1 MRIVVATKNHGKLLE
16 LRQILYLPHLELV
29 GVDQGGIELPDV
41 EETGDTY
48 IDNALLKARA
58 IAALTGG
65 LVLADDSGIAVD
77 ALGGEPGV
85 RSARYAGDAG
95 PRANTQKLLAALA
108 HVPDAARAARFRC
121 AIVVVHGARP
131 GHPVVVQGS
140 CEGSITRTLRGGG
153 GFGYDPVFELD
164 AAELTTLPGRT
175 TRDRLTMAE
184 LEEGEKNLVS
194 HRGRAVRALR
204 ARWDE
209 LAALAYGGEPNAE

>member
-16 LRQILYLPHLELV
+16 LRQLLDLPHLELV

-41 EETGDTY
+41 EETGSTY
-48 IDNALLKARA
+48 VDNALLKARA

-65 LVLADDSGIAVD
+65 LVLADDSGLEVD

-85 RSARYAGDAG
+85 RSARYAGEAG
-95 PRANTQKLLAALA
+95 PRANTEKLLAALA

-140 CEGSITRTLRGGG
+140 CEGSITRALRGAG
-153 GFGYDPVFELD
+153 GFGYDPVFEL
-164 AAELTTLPGRT
+164 ARAELESLGRS

-184 LEEGEKNLVS
+184 LDEGEKNLVS

-204 ARWDE
+204 ARWGE
-209 LAALAYGGEPNAE
+209 LEVLGRGGQ